1 MLNHPWVRDKGVAP
15 DKPIDSAVQTRLK
28 QFSAMNNMKKL
39 AIRVIAQSM
48 SEEEIAG
55 LREMF
60 KMMDADG
67 SGAITFEELKEGLH
81 RVGSNM
87 RESDM
92 RDLMDAA
99 DIDKNGTIDYSEF
112 LAATMHMNK
121 VNSNSYWRNLD
132 QG

>member
-1 MLNHPWVRDKGVAP
+1 
-15 DKPIDSAVQTRLK
+15 
-28 QFSAMNNMKKL
+28 MKKL

-60 KMMDADG
+60 KMMDTDG

-99 DIDKNGTIDYSEF
+99 DVDKNGTIDYSEF

-121 VNSNSYWRNLD
+121 VNLMIPFIVK
-132 QG
+132 